1 MRKLVAT
8 LAAISFSS
16 AALAGVAEVE
26 KRLKERYPS
35 TQINEVRESVIAGL
49 YEVVMGRNIAYTDE
63 TGRYVLFGHIFD
75 MQAQKDLTAERLEEI
90 NKIDVASLPLEDA
103 IKIVKGDGSR
113 KLYVFSDPDCPFC
126 QRLERETLPKIDN
139 VTIYTFLFPLEGLHP
154 DAKRKAEA
162 IWCAKDRAKA
172 WEAFMRE
179 GKMPEEAK
187 CDNPIERNIQLGER
201 LGFNGTPTILL
212 EDGKVIPGFLPAEQ
226 LEQRMSGEKR

>member
-212 EDGKVIPGFLPAEQ
+212 EDGKVISGFLPAEQ
-226 LEQRMSGEKR
+226 LERRMSGEKR

>member
-49 YEVVMGRNIAYTDE
+49 YEVVIGRNIAYTDE